1 MCSRVLARVSHDS
14 SKPMDLPT
22 VSEVSPN
29 FLRLTSRPEAP
40 VHDGLPGNT
49 AWIPRTRDLFF
60 SAPLRLSA
68 SVAVLAL
75 SWSPPDQQGALRVLT
90 CLRSLPV
97 LQDLYLASV
106 YVSDAQYNR
115 NIFFDTSPQA
125 VR

>member
-1 MCSRVLARVSHDS
+1 MFARVSHDS

-29 FLRLTSRPEAP
+29 FLRVTSRPEAP

-75 SWSPPDQQGALRVLT
+75 SWSPPDQQGALRDDLAAGVDMLAVT
-90 CLRSLPV
+90 SCLAGLVPGLGLRVGRSVQQEHL
-97 LQDLYLASV
+97 L
-106 YVSDAQYNR
+106 
-115 NIFFDTSPQA
+115 
-125 VR
+125 